1 MRLALLAAMVPA
13 AVLWPISPVCRGQA
27 TNAAP
32 VTFSTNVAFP
42 VYETQRKFPVKR
54 TALPKFR
61 DELLLGDPGRR
72 DLIDPL
78 YASSP
83 GVVSNLAH
91 SVGVVDSWEVVP
103 HSNLGILRGDL
114 KALER
119 SIDPEV
125 RPEWMIERYRKLA
138 ERRKPRP
145 PQSVTVTNAG
155 R

>member
-1 MRLALLAAMVPA
+1 MRATLLAVIVPA
-13 AVLWPISPVCRGQA
+13 AVLWPTSPVSRGQA

-32 VTFSTNVAFP
+32 VTLSTNVAFP
-42 VYETQRKFPVKR
+42 VYERQWKIPVKR

-72 DLIDPL
+72 ELIDPL

-83 GVVSNLAH
+83 GVVSNLAR

-125 RPEWMIERYRKLA
+125 RPEWLIERYRRLA
-138 ERRKPRP
+138 ARKSPKP
-145 PQSVTVTNAG
+145 AVTVTNAG

>member
-1 MRLALLAAMVPA
+1 MRATLLAVMVPA
-13 AVLWPISPVCRGQA
+13 VVLWPTSPVCRGQA

-42 VYETQRKFPVKR
+42 VYETQWKIPVKR

-72 DLIDPL
+72 ELIDPL
-78 YASSP
+78 YSSSP
-83 GVVSNLAH
+83 GVVSNLAR
-91 SVGVVDSWEVVP
+91 SVGVVDSWELVP

-125 RPEWMIERYRKLA
+125 RPEWLIERYRRLA
-138 ERRKPRP
+138 LRKSPKP
-145 PQSVTVTNAG
+145 AVTVTNSG

>member
-1 MRLALLAAMVPA
+1 MRLPLPALIVAA
-13 AVLWPISPVCRGQA
+13 AVPWWSSSACHGQGA

-42 VYETQRKFPVKR
+42 AHETKPKTPAKR
-54 TALPKFR
+54 TPLPKFR
-61 DELLLGDPGRR
+61 DDLLLDDPGRR
-72 DLIDPL
+72 ELIDPI
-78 YASSP
+78 YSSSP
-83 GVVSNLAH
+83 GVVSNLAG

-119 SIDPEV
+119 SIDPEI
-125 RPEWMIERYRKLA
+125 RPEWLIQRFQRLA
-138 ERRKPRP
+138 ERKNPKPA
-145 PQSVTVTNAG
+145 VMVTNAG

>member
-1 MRLALLAAMVPA
+1 MRLPLLAVLIPA
-13 AVLWPISPVCRGQA
+13 AVLWPPTSHVCRGQA

-32 VTFSTNVAFP
+32 VTLSTNVAIP
-42 VYETQRKFPVKR
+42 VYETRWKIPVKR

-72 DLIDPL
+72 ELIDPL
-78 YASSP
+78 YSSSP
-83 GVVSNLAH
+83 GVVSNLAR

-125 RPEWMIERYRKLA
+125 RPEWLIERYRRLA
-138 ERRKPRP
+138 ERKNPRP
-145 PQSVTVTNAG
+145 AVMVTNAG